1 MTTVNNKKCYPSE
14 KYLNELIT
22 NIEFAARAPVEVVR
36 AIAAVH
42 NAGGNSW
49 ALLGSTF
56 SAGLRRQLAMLPYD
70 FRVIGDNDAAGES
83 LVKSFG
89 KGFVAPDLDE
99 LQPNEVSHLI
109 FSHSQ

>member
-1 MTTVNNKKCYPSE
+1 
-14 KYLNELIT
+14 
-22 NIEFAARAPVEVVR
+22 
-36 AIAAVH
+36 
-42 NAGGNSW
+42 
-49 ALLGSTF
+49 
-56 SAGLRRQLAMLPYD
+56 MLPYD

-89 KGFVAPDLDE
+89 KGFVALDLDE